1 MDRLPV
7 AAVARTTTFIMTVA
21 KPVSTMAVEP
31 MKKGSSLEK
40 ALGKYKNGNSTPS
53 TTKRKMT
60 EAFKKQHSSNK
71 TYHPADGMETLSLV
85 VATVPHKGQSYLFK

>member
-1 MDRLPV
+1 MPV

-40 ALGKYKNGNSTPS
+40 ALGKYKNENSTPS
-53 TTKRKMT
+53 TTKQKMT
-60 EAFKKQHSSNK
+60 EASKKQHSSNK